1 MLYYLM
7 LHYRY
12 VRLFI
17 IELVIIELDPVKVLV
32 VAKFNGAVI

>member
-7 LHYRY
+7 LHYLY

-17 IELVIIELDPVKVLV
+17 IELVAVALDPVKVLV
-32 VAKFNGAVI
+32 VAKLNGAVI